1 MKQINLLVFILF
13 PAIFTAQENTYVSGS
28 FESNSQI
35 LQDDS
40 GLNFNAPS
48 DNFRSNNYFQLDF
61 QNGKM

>member
-1 MKQINLLVFILF
+1 MKQINLLIFILF
-13 PAIFTAQENTYVSGS
+13 TTIFTAQENTYVSGS

-48 DNFRSNNYFQLDF
+48 ENCCANIVKFVEFILL
-61 QNGKM
+61 